1 MPTPLPTAPTRNDE
15 PAVFV
20 SRMDAFLPAMKTFSD
35 ELNAPPL
42 TSISAAYTF
51 VLLDAGKRFL
61 HPSADITNRIWTIPA
76 NASVAFPIGTEIT
89 FINQNMAGIITIAI
103 TTDTMRLSP
112 GGTIG
117 SRSLA
122 ANGIATAIKL
132 AADQWI
138 ISGTGLT

>member
-1 MPTPLPTAPTRNDE
+1 MPTPLPTAPTRSDA
-15 PAVFV
+15 PDIFV

-42 TSISAAYTF
+42 TPISAAYTF

-61 HPSADITNRIWTIPA
+61 HPSADTTARTWTIPA
-76 NASVAFPIGTEIT
+76 NASVAFAIGTEIT
-89 FINQNMAGIITIAI
+89 FINQNAGGIITIAI
-103 TTDTMRLSP
+103 TTDTLRLSP
-112 GGTIG
+112 GGTTG

-122 ANGIATAIKL
+122 ANGIATAIKIT
-132 AADQWI
+132 ATEWI